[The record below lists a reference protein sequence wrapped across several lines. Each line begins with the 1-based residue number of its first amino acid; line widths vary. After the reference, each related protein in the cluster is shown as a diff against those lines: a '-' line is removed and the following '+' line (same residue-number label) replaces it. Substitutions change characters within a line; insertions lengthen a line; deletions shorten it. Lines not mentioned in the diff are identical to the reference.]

1 MVAMQDKPL
10 AAVFHQMG
18 SGSGAFPPVV
28 ENYER
33 GKTIFF
39 PGDPAERVYFLVKG
53 CS

>member
-39 PGDPAERVYFLVKG
+39 PAIPLSAFIF
-53 CS
+53 